1 MAAVSSEKVGD
12 AAGAGLDPATARAA
26 LVRLCAAGF
35 VAYCSYSICRA
46 PLLPLFARELGAGP
60 SLVGFVMG
68 ASTLTGVF
76 LKLPAGALSDLFGR
90 QRLLI
95 TAALV
100 FATLPFTYLG
110 VSTVAWLVV
119 LRFFHGSAT
128 AIFGPVASASL
139 SDIAPA
145 ARRGA
150 WLSTY
155 STAQG
160 TGQALGP
167 VLAGYFIAAGR
178 FDLAFAMSGLIGLAA
193 PLIVGTWRQAPA
205 GTSPRPSWQAFKRG
219 VAEVAGDRLVLITSA
234 AHAAQFVL
242 NGMLNAFLPL
252 YGREVLNLSGSEL
265 GWLFGLQTVT
275 TLMVRPGIGLLS
287 DRVGR
292 RPAIV
297 TGLTICSAAVF
308 SLSLATSLSAVIV
321 VIATYAAG
329 VAITTA
335 ATTAYITDITRRAR
349 YGAAHGVFGTIYD
362 VGDALGPITAGI
374 LVARLGYAHMFQVM
388 AVVAVTMALAF
399 AIATAR
405 HSSRELTQ
413 ANSRSDDV

>member
-1 MAAVSSEKVGD
+1 
-12 AAGAGLDPATARAA
+12 
-26 LVRLCAAGF
+26 
-35 VAYCSYSICRA
+35 
-46 PLLPLFARELGAGP
+46 
-60 SLVGFVMG
+60 MG

-90 QRLLI
+90 RRLLI
-95 TAALV
+95 AGALV
-100 FATLPFTYLG
+100 FATLPFTYLA
-110 VSTVAWLVV
+110 VSTLAWLVV
-119 LRFFHGSAT
+119 LRFLHGSAT
-128 AIFGPVASASL
+128 AIFGPVASASM

-145 ARRGA
+145 ARRGT

-167 VLAGYFIAAGR
+167 VLAGYLIAAGR
-178 FDLAFAMSGLIGLAA
+178 FDLAFALSGLIGLGA
-193 PLIVGTWRQAPA
+193 PLIVGTWRGALD
-205 GTSPRPSWQAFKRG
+205 GTSQRPSWQTFKSG
-219 VAEVAGDRLVLITSA
+219 VMEVGRDRLVLITSA

-265 GWLFGLQTVT
+265 GWLFGLQTIT
-275 TLMVRPGIGLLS
+275 TLLVRPGMGRLS

-292 RPAIV
+292 RMVIV

-308 SLSLATSLSAVIV
+308 SLSLVTSLSTLIAVIV
-321 VIATYAAG
+321 SYAAG

-335 ATTAYITDITRRAR
+335 ATSAYITDITRRAR

-362 VGDALGPITAGI
+362 IGDALGPISAGI
-374 LVARLGYAHMFQVM
+374 LVTRLGYAHMFQVM
-388 AVVAVTMALAF
+388 AGMAVTMGIAF
-399 AIATAR
+399 VIATER
-405 HSSRELTQ
+405 HSSSGSTHT
-413 ANSRSDDV
+413 